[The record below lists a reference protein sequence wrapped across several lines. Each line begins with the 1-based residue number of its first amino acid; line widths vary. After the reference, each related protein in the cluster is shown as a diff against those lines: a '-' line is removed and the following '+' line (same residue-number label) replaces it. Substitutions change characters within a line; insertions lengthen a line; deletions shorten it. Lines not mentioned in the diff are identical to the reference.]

1 MSIVEVVRKTTT
13 VVEVAH
19 PGVQGP
25 AGSGGGGGAVDSVN
39 GRTGAVLLNSADVGL
54 ANVDNTSDAS
64 KPVSAAQAA
73 ADAAVLSSA
82 NATTAAHAGR
92 TDNPHNVSA
101 AQLGLGSVENKSSAT
116 IRGEITGG
124 NVTTALGYTP
134 ENAAQ
139 KGAAGGYAPLDG
151 TGKVASTYLPSYV
164 DDVLE
169 FANLAA
175 FPVTG
180 ETGKMYV
187 VLDTNKVYRWSGS
200 AYVEISGSPGST
212 DAVPEG
218 ASNLYFTAARVLG
231 TVLSGLST
239 ATNAVITAADTVLSA
254 LGKLQKQISDN
265 LTTLTN
271 HTSNTSNPHATTAAQ
286 VGAVSTGAVT
296 TSGLTMSTAR
306 LLGRNTASTGAIEE
320 ITLGTNLSFSGTTLN
335 ATGGGSPGGS
345 SGAVQGNTS
354 GAFAAIPGF
363 TYDTTSGVL
372 SVATGTIT
380 TSQPAAT
387 ITQTWNAGGVAFT
400 ATKTNITNT
409 ASASTSLLDDKQ
421 VNGATVY
428 SVRRDGYVSSG
439 GGVLGAGGFKV
450 GQYSSFDESTGLR
463 AVLRFLNIPGIW
475 IQNNANYISSNGL
488 SFSDANNV
496 VGSEGVNVRLT
507 APVSGRL
514 DVVDTGTNLRDVRLR
529 SLISSG
535 GTVTLSNYTVATLPT
550 AASNTHAIVAVTD
563 GNASPT
569 YRGAV
574 TGGGSTKGVV
584 YCDGS
589 SWMWH

>member
-475 IQNNANYISSNGL
+475 IQNNANYISSKGL
-488 SFSDANNV
+488 SFSDATNV
-496 VGSEGVNVRLT
+496 VGAEVVNVRLS

-514 DVVDTGTNLRDVRLR
+514 DVVDTGTNLRDVRVR

-535 GTVTLSNYTVATLPT
+535 GTITLSNYTVATLPT